1 MRKLKTF
8 PALGSV
14 RMPKGAAIVAVHPR
28 PGASQAPALLV
39 EYDDQE
45 QAMVERQFVVLG
57 SGDAIPA
64 RAGYVSSWRQHPAD
78 GPTIAALYE
87 RFDADLPDNLPD
99 DQARADYRL
108 LLAEGYTYTGTVG
121 TTRHGWKAPDDVPA
135 GQHSFDATVAIA
147 RLQEHGYGPV
157 VE

>member
-14 RMPKGAAIVAVHPR
+14 RMPKSAAVVAVHPR
-28 PGASQAPALLV
+28 PDTTQAAALLV

-45 QAMVERQFVVLG
+45 PATVERSFVLLG

-64 RAGYVSSWRQHPAD
+64 RAGYLASWRQHPAD
-78 GPTIAALYE
+78 GPTIVALYE
-87 RFDADLPDNLPD
+87 RFDADVPATLPD

-108 LLAEGYTYTGTVG
+108 LLAEGYTPVPARGLQLTA
-121 TTRHGWKAPDDVPA
+121 WKAPDDAPP
-135 GQHSFDATVAIA
+135 GQHSFDAIVAIA

>member
-8 PALGSV
+8 PALAAV
-14 RMPKGAAIVAVHPR
+14 RMPRLARVLGVHPMVV
-28 PGASQAPALLV
+28 PDQAPALLV
-39 EYDDQE
+39 EYDPEQE
-45 QAMVERQFVVLG
+45 PVERSFTVLR
-57 SGDAIPA
+57 SGDQVPSGAA
-64 RAGYVSSWRQHPAD
+64 FVDSWRDVSD
-78 GPTIAALYE
+78 GRIAALFE
-87 RFDADLPDNLPD
+87 LVDSDLPDDLPD

-108 LLAEGYTYTGTVG
+108 LLAEGYTAAERPGLP
-121 TTRHGWKAPDDVPA
+121 RHSWKAPDDVPA